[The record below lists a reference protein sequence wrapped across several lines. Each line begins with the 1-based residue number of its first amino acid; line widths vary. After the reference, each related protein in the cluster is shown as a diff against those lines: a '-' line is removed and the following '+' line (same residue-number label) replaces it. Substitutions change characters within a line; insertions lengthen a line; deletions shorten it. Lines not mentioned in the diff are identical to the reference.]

1 MRFHSLTTLQ
11 EGSASHQAPALITCR
26 TAELLPSPISS
37 LWRTEYC
44 MFDLL
49 NEAMKTFGCFKAKIS
64 FISLM
69 TADVAVAVTAATGTS
84 GKSSL
89 RFARAR

>member
-1 MRFHSLTTLQ
+1 
-11 EGSASHQAPALITCR
+11 
-26 TAELLPSPISS
+26 
-37 LWRTEYC
+37 
-44 MFDLL
+44 MFGLL

-69 TADVAVAVTAATGTS
+69 TADVAVAVTAATGTF

-89 RFARAR
+89 RFSRARYAGLHAH